1 VQQVKKIEG
10 TGSVWN
16 TGSYHWEEKSVNKWA
31 EEKLRNVLSG
41 FKYKWQD
48 AEMIITEIKEF
59 KGESSVSIRKGK
71 KIVAYDYQIILVWQ
85 IDMRDKDAV
94 IATAKGQ
101 YEFPEMSNEEDEWE
115 VRITMGEDKQ
125 SIQKMLEQLIRTLAV
140 KELKETIKRDF
151 VEELMK
157 K

>member
-1 VQQVKKIEG
+1 
-10 TGSVWN
+10 
-16 TGSYHWEEKSVNKWA
+16 
-31 EEKLRNVLSG
+31 
-41 FKYKWQD
+41 
-48 AEMIITEIKEF
+48 MIITEIKEF